1 MHQFGVFYNV
11 NTMTGPKEHMLTMGS
26 RFFFFLQIDSIQ
38 RGMGKDGRE
47 RKRVGERE
55 RGKMKKYKDLG

>member
-1 MHQFGVFYNV
+1 MHQFGVFYNI
-11 NTMTGPKEHMLTMGS
+11 NTMTGPKQHGQP
-26 RFFFFLQIDSIQ
+26 FFFFLQIDSIQ

>member
-11 NTMTGPKEHMLTMGS
+11 NTMTGPEQHMLTMGS